1 MGVRPHRHAVAA
13 GRHHHRSE
21 MVEEDER
28 TDHPA
33 LHAGQNAAHCE
44 ARSQLV
50 GAALDEK
57 LYRIGHLVLPLRRR
71 CNGQHRRGGR
81 GRAGHIVGPGGA
93 IMQLLRQ
100 AGYGGQVVPVNPRGG
115 TIFGYESVTS
125 IAAID
130 PPVDLAV
137 IVIRPDAILD
147 AAWPTRGRTGSPSP
161 SRRPWTTPPMPT
173 TW

>member
-1 MGVRPHRHAVAA
+1 
-13 GRHHHRSE
+13 
-21 MVEEDER
+21 
-28 TDHPA
+28 
-33 LHAGQNAAHCE
+33 
-44 ARSQLV
+44 V

-81 GRAGHIVGPGGA
+81 RRAGHIVGPGGA